1 MDKAIIE
8 LTTDLFTAKSLLV
21 SAEDKITRLKK
32 ENARLKKQPKTKIDY
47 KQYMKFH
54 GLVDSMVVDMRTH
67 LNGITDVEL
76 RKKLNLILQDY
87 RTRIHQ
93 FNMEKFD
100 KSA

>member
-1 MDKAIIE
+1 MDKEIIE

-32 ENARLKKQPKTKIDY
+32 ENAILKNQPKIKIDY

-67 LNGITDVEL
+67 LNGITDDEL
-76 RKKLNLILQDY
+76 RKKLNNILQDY
-87 RTRIHQ
+87 RTRIYQ
-93 FNMEKFD
+93 LNIEKFD